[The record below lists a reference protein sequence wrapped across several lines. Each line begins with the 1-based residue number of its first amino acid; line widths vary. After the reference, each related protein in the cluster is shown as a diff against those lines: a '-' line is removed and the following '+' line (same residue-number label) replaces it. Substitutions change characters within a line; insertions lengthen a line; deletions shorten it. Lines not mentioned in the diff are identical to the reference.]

1 MIMISNNNYNSWP
14 SVSIQNHNMF
24 RQGLVQIVSYL
35 ASYVY
40 VSISFVLYKRVDV
53 IINLWF
59 IEEYAM
65 NRVFF

>member
-24 RQGLVQIVSYL
+24 RQSLVQIVSYL

-65 NRVFF
+65 IRVFF

>member
-24 RQGLVQIVSYL
+24 RQSLVQIVSYL

-53 IINLWF
+53 IINLWV

-65 NRVFF
+65 IRVFF

>member
-1 MIMISNNNYNSWP
+1 MISNNNYNSWP

-24 RQGLVQIVSYL
+24 RQSLVQIVSYL